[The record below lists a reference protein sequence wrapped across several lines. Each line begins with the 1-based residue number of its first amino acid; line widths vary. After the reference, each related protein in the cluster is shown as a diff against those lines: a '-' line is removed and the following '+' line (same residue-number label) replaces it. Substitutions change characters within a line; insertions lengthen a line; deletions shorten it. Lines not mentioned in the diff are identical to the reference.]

1 MSILRYSIDGR
12 AKKFALT
19 VGLYRKIRRAETLSL
34 LIPIVALDM
43 AGKNVACHFAAVI
56 LNELKDPLLSLWL
69 TACSQ
74 IRSIVENLS
83 ACYSRLRGDDNLFV

>member
-19 VGLYRKIRRAETLSL
+19 VGLYRKIRRAETL

-43 AGKNVACHFAAVI
+43 AGQNVARHFAAVI

-83 ACYSRLRGDDNLFV
+83 ACHSRLRGDDNLFV

>member
-19 VGLYRKIRRAETLSL
+19 VGLYRKIRRAETP

-83 ACYSRLRGDDNLFV
+83 ACHSRLRGDDNLFV

>member
-1 MSILRYSIDGR
+1 MSILRYSIDGH

-19 VGLYRKIRRAETLSL
+19 VGLYRKIRRAETL
-34 LIPIVALDM
+34 LIPIVALNM
-43 AGKNVACHFAAVI
+43 TGQNVACHFSAVI

-83 ACYSRLRGDDNLFV
+83 ACHSRLRGDDNLFV